1 MTSIMWFRRD
11 LRLED
16 NTGLNQ
22 LLKNHHDNPIIF
34 LFHIN
39 PSQLTD
45 KIGFN
50 QHTFFAAVK
59 HFKYVLAEK
68 GIDLLI
74 LKGELEKI
82 FKTLKEQYPDWD
94 TIYFNEDETGFG
106 VKRDREALAIFA
118 DLGVTAHH
126 FSDHYLIDASSIVK
140 DDGSYYKVFTPYFK
154 KWETLKKRKPNTIE
168 FKATDLNLKPSL
180 QPIAENNRDDLKKLL
195 LPQDKLT
202 KEIAQL
208 NFGTAVAKTFLS
220 DFITDHLSDYDKQ
233 RDFPAQH
240 GTSKLSRFLRTG
252 ELSIRTV
259 FEAALQATDSV
270 GKETFIKELA
280 WRDFYNMVYATH
292 PNQQK
297 EPIIPYFSH
306 IHWINDES
314 QFKRWKEGITGY
326 PIIDAAM
333 RQLKT
338 TGWMHN
344 RLRMIT
350 ASFLT
355 KDLLIDW
362 RLGESYFK
370 KQLIDY
376 DPANNIGGWQW
387 AASTGTDAVPYFRI
401 FNPTTQSKKFDPNG
415 DFIRHYVPELK
426 NVSKQHIHFPSNLDL
441 EQQKQANVLIG
452 KDYPEPIIDHQ
463 WARKR
468 AIATYEESKDS
479 V

>member
-16 NTGLNQ
+16 NTALNH

-45 KIGFN
+45 NFGFN
-50 QHTFFAAVK
+50 QHTFFSAVK
-59 HFKYVLAEK
+59 HFKHQLVEK
-68 GIDLLI
+68 GIELLI
-74 LKGELEKI
+74 LQGELEKT
-82 FKTLKEQYPDWD
+82 FKSLKEQYPEWD
-94 TIYFNEDETGFG
+94 NIYFNEDETGFG
-106 VKRDREALAIFA
+106 AKRDREALAIFTN
-118 DLGVTAHH
+118 LGVTAHH

-140 DDGSYYKVFTPYFK
+140 DNGSYYKVFTPYFK
-154 KWETLKKRKPNTIE
+154 KWEAFEKRKPNIIQ
-168 FKATDLNLKPSL
+168 FKSSNIRLRPSIQATGEDNMGNLT
-180 QPIAENNRDDLKKLL
+180 DLL
-195 LPQDKLT
+195 LPQEKLT

-208 NFGTAVAKTFLS
+208 NFGTVSAKKALH
-220 DFITDHLSDYDKQ
+220 DFITNHLSNYDKK
-233 RDFPAQH
+233 RDFPAQS

-259 FEAALQATDSV
+259 FEAALPAKDSS
-270 GKETFIKELA
+270 GKESFIKELA
-280 WRDFYNMVYATH
+280 WRDFYNMIYATH

-306 IHWINDES
+306 IHWVNDES
-314 QFKRWKEGITGY
+314 QFERWKDGLTGY

-376 DPANNIGGWQW
+376 DPASNIGGWQW

-401 FNPTTQSKKFDPNG
+401 FNPITQSKKFDPSG
-415 DFIRHYVPELK
+415 TFIKQYVPELK
-426 NVSKQHIHFPSNLDL
+426 TLSEKEIHFPSILDM
-441 EQQKQANVLIG
+441 QIKQKRHVIVG

-468 AIATYEESKDS
+468 AVAAYEESKDRF
-479 V
+479 